1 MILQTVTKGCWQL
14 LKNRSIRT
22 VTLILLIIS
31 LLVGVVHLFNL
42 RFQTG
47 DIYPAY
53 SSLRSDPLGT
63 RAFYDSLE
71 IFNEF
76 AVQRNFYR
84 LHSLEVGADDVWFY
98 LGAGIPG
105 NDLVPERISQ
115 DLDRLTES
123 GGRLVI
129 SYLPVNKKIERTPSD
144 EKEEVGSDRPK
155 SSTDNESRSQDQ
167 TRQKEPTTAPAYDSD
182 KLKDDRIKKN
192 ASEDELVSI
201 KEHWGFGFSYHDNLP
216 VKRKGQKYLTLE
228 ATSQRPDLPATIS
241 WHTNLYFELFD
252 DRWQPLYTVDDK
264 PVIIERTMGMGT
276 LVLCADS
283 YFISNEA
290 LRSERHPQLL
300 AWLIGRHSNIIF
312 DESHFGIYKHPGVA
326 GLLRNFG
333 FHWFF
338 GTLVLL
344 ALLFVWKSAVYFVP
358 PRAEDLTSAA
368 EVVSEKDSTQ
378 GLIALLRRNISGRK
392 ILQVCGQEWEQTFKK
407 DKRINS
413 GAVEQMQSILQ
424 TEFNASKK
432 KSDPVGGYR
441 KISSLFKRVGIYRGK
456 RI

>member
-1 MILQTVTKGCWQL
+1 MILQTVTKGCWHL

-22 VTLILLIIS
+22 AALILLIIS

-42 RFQTG
+42 RFQAG

-63 RAFYDSLE
+63 RAFYDSLNN
-71 IFNEF
+71 FNEF

-98 LGAGIPG
+98 LGVGIPG
-105 NDLVPERISQ
+105 NDQVSERISQ

-129 SYLPVNKKIERTPSD
+129 SYLPVNKTNEKSPCG
-144 EKEEVGSDRPK
+144 EKEDAGPDPPE
-155 SSTDNESRSQDQ
+155 SSTANQNRKHDQ
-167 TRQKEPTTAPAYDSD
+167 AREKEPTTAPADDSD
-182 KLKDDRIKKN
+182 KLKDDRLKKN
-192 ASEDELVSI
+192 PSEDKLVSI

-216 VKRKGQKYLTLE
+216 VKSKDQKYLILE
-228 ATSQRPDLPATIS
+228 ATSQRPDLPAAIS

-252 DRWQPLYTVDDK
+252 DRWQTLYSVDDK
-264 PVIIERTMGMGT
+264 PVIIQRPMGLGT

-300 AWLIGRHSNIIF
+300 AWLLGRHSRIIF

-338 GTLVLL
+338 VALVLL

-358 PRAEDLTSAA
+358 PRPEDILSAA

-378 GLIALLRRNISGRK
+378 GLIALLRRNISDRK
-392 ILQVCGQEWEQTFKK
+392 ILQVCGQEWEQAFKK
-407 DKRINS
+407 DKRIKS
-413 GAVEQMQSILQ
+413 GAVEQMQRILQ

-432 KSDPVGGYR
+432 QSDPVGGYR
-441 KISSLFKRVGIYRGK
+441 KIASLFKRIGIYRGK